1 MDESELK
8 KFHISIN
15 MSEIKY
21 EMDETKYE
29 EPLVTDNLVINAPI
43 YFKLLECGN
52 NFLKNIDA
60 TYEQTCM
67 ATLQGKWNTEK
78 LRYGQE

>member
-1 MDESELK
+1 
-8 KFHISIN
+8 
-15 MSEIKY
+15 MSEVKY
-21 EMDETKYE
+21 AMDKTKYVE
-29 EPLVTDNLVINAPI
+29 TLVTDNLFINAPSN
-43 YFKLLECGN
+43 FKLLECGN

>member
-52 NFLKNIDA
+52 NFLNNIDA
-60 TYEQTCM
+60 TYER
-67 ATLQGKWNTEK
+67 A
-78 LRYGQE
+78 